1 MRNDK
6 LPALAEALS
15 GMRFGPQHAHAAA
28 SLLRAIDLLEA
39 ELRDLH
45 ERVTAHLAAIPA
57 SWGVDSDGVTGPE
70 AGRAGD
76 AAVLPAADRLDEI
89 PGLGREAAAALIAEI
104 GLDMSRFPSPQALVS
119 WAGLTP
125 TARQS
130 GPRKGRGKKGRG
142 NTYAKQIAV
151 LAAYAAAN
159 TDTFPGERFR
169 RLAARPGGGGRKKAG
184 CAAGR
189 SVLVIVWHLLNDP
202 AARCRDPG
210 PGWHARHTDRSRKAR
225 NAQRQL
231 EALGYD
237 VIITPREDA
246 A

>member
-1 MRNDK
+1 MSDGKIARGARRR
-6 LPALAEALS
+6 ALAALGEGKWAAGS
-15 GMRFGPQHAHAAA
+15 SSLGSRRVRRAVGPQRAPAAA
-28 SLLRAIDLLEA
+28 ALGRAVELREA
-39 ELRDLH
+39 EYRD
-45 ERVTAHLAAIPA
+45 RTSGSPGNWPRCPVR
-57 SWGVDSDGVTGPE
+57 GVDSDGVTGPE

-142 NTYAKQIAV
+142 NTYAKQIGV

-159 TDTFPGERFR
+159 TDTFLGERFR
-169 RLAARPGGGGRKKAG
+169 RLAARPVNIHP
-184 CAAGR
+184 CDWAA
-189 SVLVIVWHLLNDP
+189 
-202 AARCRDPG
+202 
-210 PGWHARHTDRSRKAR
+210 
-225 NAQRQL
+225 
-231 EALGYD
+231 
-237 VIITPREDA
+237 
-246 A
+246 